1 MKTIKKSLLAVTLLS
16 STLGSGMPI
25 VHASHTQNPAQET
38 SASTF
43 AISVIKDEAVQM
55 TNLPTSAAEGTR
67 VDFSLSY
74 DANHYLVES
83 VLVNEEKPMRN
94 GDNYSFLMPAKEVTI
109 TILGTKIGEAIDVY
123 PITNLDADKDVVL
136 SGLPTTAKAGETLTF
151 RVEFG
156 WNSGYSFQNQL
167 SIYTIDESGDRL
179 DSVEF
184 QFLAADKTFQFTM
197 PSHPVEIDVETV
209 AKKFTI
215 TRDSLANENIS
226 SLKYSTDGGATYTS
240 NSATS
245 LNLLYG
251 TKIQLTLKKS
261 DALIPT
267 SLKLQTNYGTLPVSL
282 DPNTLVAEFDMPAS
296 PVSFLIEGDVNYK
309 SVVLDHTEHLT
320 ITLLDLQDD
329 GTYSPLTDMDHLVP
343 SKTVYFKVESIDED
357 YIVNTVKVTYNGSS
371 TVTLTKVDD
380 VNSIY
385 SFVMKNYNDVTIH
398 VTEKNVGLYKGKS
411 FVGQFYGFNLYG
423 STNTGTE
430 KTCVSSYDML
440 INGAGEVY
448 KGGTTATTLS
458 IASLSS
464 ITPESQDGLIALS
477 TGKDIIYTP
486 NFLLSHYSLNNT
498 FANNYGNDMLLATK
512 RINDEDTRT
521 NYTFT
526 FLWNKGNFVAV
537 QSYRVDSEGNSTYIA
552 SFFVDFV
559 NKEYYGENL
568 EFVLAEDTTTIA
580 TTTSTFDIR
589 VNGIVIGTVSNNAYT
604 KANA

>member
-16 STLGSGMPI
+16 STLGSGMPVI
-25 VHASHTQNPAQET
+25 HASHTQNPAQET

-55 TNLPTSAAEGTR
+55 TNLPTSATEGTR

-74 DANHYLVES
+74 DANHYLVEN

-151 RVEFG
+151 CVEFG

-267 SLKLQTNYGTLPVSL
+267 SLKLKTNYGTLPVSL

-309 SVVLDHTEHLT
+309 SVALDHTEHLT

-423 STNTGTE
+423 SNTETG

-498 FANNYGNDMLLATK
+498 FAGNYGNDMLLATK
-512 RINDEDTRT
+512 RINDEDART

-580 TTTSTFDIR
+580 TTTSTFDVR